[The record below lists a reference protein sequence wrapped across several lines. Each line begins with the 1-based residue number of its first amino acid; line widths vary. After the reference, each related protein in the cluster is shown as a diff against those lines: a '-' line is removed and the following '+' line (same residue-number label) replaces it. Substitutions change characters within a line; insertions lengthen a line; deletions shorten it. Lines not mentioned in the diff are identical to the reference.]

1 MTTSKITTS
10 TPLCI
15 RENETMIST
24 LEHLYTSP
32 AVEMD
37 YRLYT
42 WPLIQHT
49 INQRIF
55 FLTQDDKKP
64 QSRQQTKP
72 EFYHAISLRPLYEIT
87 QTSMQDHSAY
97 PTHAPSP
104 KWHTTETP
112 LKNLARSE
120 IPSNSMYSDAWA
132 TKSLTRNANFARN

>member
-1 MTTSKITTS
+1 MHQRERTYDFYSGTFIYNLQ
-10 TPLCI
+10 LC
-15 RENETMIST
+15 
-24 LEHLYTSP
+24 
-32 AVEMD
+32 MD
-37 YRLYT
+37 YGLYT

-120 IPSNSMYSDAWA
+120 IPGNSMYSE
-132 TKSLTRNANFARN
+132 SQMHGQRNHSPETPILQET